1 MGPDHSQIEIYNES
15 KHGVMF
21 AAQRNLLKLDADPRT
36 LTTRDMFVPTCATC
50 HMSGINGLKVTH
62 NPSDRLGWYLADAI
76 TTHRPNYLQA
86 QINMKQ
92 VCTQCHTQALVDRVY
107 DQGQQV
113 VESTNAK
120 VLAAKAIMDGLH
132 KDGSLSGPPFT
143 HTIDFTYFN
152 LWHYDGRTSSTAPS
166 WAEPTLCS
174 GTATTNFSQ
183 RRSNFSMMPMS
194 CGENMRINRLLSP
207 IQKIVADPRLR
218 WGHDPQLWVELF
230 VAVNLAILAGGHF
243 HRTLGQSFSES
254 RRNTYR
260 CISRSERRV
269 VLACVIAL
277 RWMWGFEAP
286 WRDVGYAVGWLSV
299 LVGLGGV
306 LYHLESRFFLD
317 RTLKSLTYAAPF
329 AAPLAYSGL
338 GFLLLMNRMV
348 AARSME
354 WARWVILLAL
364 GGFFGNFVL
373 SLTDH
378 ASNGF
383 FARTEWI
390 PVISSAFATGFL
402 IIPLI
407 LTVTRR
413 FLDLCLVVMM
423 GQAFVGVLGFWF
435 HMRANLVEPGH
446 NVFDKL
452 GERRAAYGSVA
463 LSKPGRTGTYRFMGA
478 DPSCFGVRHRAV
490 LARRNLR
497 LGASGRRTRDRRV
510 ARTDT

>member
-1 MGPDHSQIEIYNES
+1 
-15 KHGVMF
+15 
-21 AAQRNLLKLDADPRT
+21 
-36 LTTRDMFVPTCATC
+36 
-50 HMSGINGLKVTH
+50 
-62 NPSDRLGWYLADAI
+62 
-76 TTHRPNYLQA
+76 
-86 QINMKQ
+86 
-92 VCTQCHTQALVDRVY
+92 
-107 DQGQQV
+107 
-113 VESTNAK
+113 
-120 VLAAKAIMDGLH
+120 
-132 KDGSLSGPPFT
+132 
-143 HTIDFTYFN
+143 
-152 LWHYDGRTSSTAPS
+152 
-166 WAEPTLCS
+166 
-174 GTATTNFSQ
+174 
-183 RRSNFSMMPMS
+183 
-194 CGENMRINRLLSP
+194 MRISRLLSP
-207 IQKIVADPRLR
+207 IQRIIADPRLR
-218 WGHDPQLWVELF
+218 WAHDPQLWVELF
-230 VAVNLAILAGGHF
+230 VTVNLAILAADIFIAHSVNHF
-243 HRTLGQSFSES
+243 QKAAEYIPLYFS
-254 RRNTYR
+254 
-260 CISRSERRV
+260 IGAPV

-277 RWMWGFEAP
+277 RWMWNLEAP

-402 IIPLI
+402 IIPLM

-413 FLDLCLVVMM
+413 FLDLCLVVML

-446 NVFDKL
+446 NIFDKL
-452 GERRAAYGSVA
+452 VNGAPPMAPLLFPNLVGLALIGIWALIPHVSESGPRRSW
-463 LSKPGRTGTYRFMGA
+463 
-478 DPSCFGVRHRAV
+478 
-490 LARRNLR
+490 
-497 LGASGRRTRDRRV
+497 LGATYSWMHPAEESEAGD
-510 ARTDT
+510 